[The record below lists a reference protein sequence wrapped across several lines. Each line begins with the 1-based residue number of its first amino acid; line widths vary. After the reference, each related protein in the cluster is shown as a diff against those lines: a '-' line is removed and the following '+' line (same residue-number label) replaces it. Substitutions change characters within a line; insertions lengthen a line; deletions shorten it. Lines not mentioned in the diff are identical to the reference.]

1 MPDDAM
7 HAPPVPASPA
17 SPSHAAAPARISR
30 TTLWVGGLLL
40 AGGAAAVVVTGVLAR
55 LAHADTLQQRAQQQ
69 ALRTVKVISPAPAG
83 AAAAL
88 DLPGRTE
95 AWARA
100 PLAARVGGYLK
111 AWHADIG
118 SRVKAGQLL
127 AEIDTPE
134 VDQQI
139 LQAQSEL
146 TTVRANVALAQATA
160 KRWEELLASGMV
172 TRQATEEKT
181 GDLAAKQAQARALQ
195 ANVERLQA
203 TKSFA
208 RITAPFDGVV
218 TARNTDVGALVNAGS
233 AAGAELFVVSDV
245 RKLRIVVGVP
255 QSLSALL
262 RPGSTARVTVPER
275 PGAVFT
281 ATVQAT
287 SQAIASGSGSM
298 QVQLVVDNSAGQLLP
313 GGFANVSFELPRGS
327 GALAVPPSALIFGKA
342 GLRVATLGPGD
353 TVVLK
358 TVTVARDLG
367 TSIELASG
375 LVATDRVI
383 ESPPDGVE
391 NGDKVRVAAPAP
403 AKP

>member
-1 MPDDAM
+1 MRDTNETSTPLA
-7 HAPPVPASPA
+7 A
-17 SPSHAAAPARISR
+17 AAAPARPSR

-40 AGGAAAVVVTGVLAR
+40 LGGAAAVVVSGVLGR
-55 LAHADTLQQRAQQQ
+55 MAHAATLQLRAQEQ
-69 ALRTVKVISPAPAG
+69 ALRTVNVIRPAPAG

-100 PLAARVGGYLK
+100 ALAARVSGYVK

-118 SRVKAGQLL
+118 TRVKAGQLL

-146 TTVRANVALAQATA
+146 ATVRANVALAQATA

-172 TRQATEEKT
+172 TRQGAEEKT

-203 TKSFA
+203 TKRFA
-208 RITAPFDGVV
+208 RITAPFDGIV

-245 RKLRIVVGVP
+245 RRLRVVVGIP

-275 PGAVFT
+275 PGSVFT
-281 ATVQAT
+281 ATLQTTA
-287 SQAIASGSGSM
+287 QAIASGSGSM
-298 QVQLVVDNSAGQLLP
+298 QVQLTVDNAAGQLLP

-327 GALAVPPSALIFGKA
+327 GALAIPPSALLFGKA
-342 GLRVATLGPGD
+342 GLRVATLGPDD

-358 TVTVARDLG
+358 PVTVARDLG

-375 LVATDRVI
+375 LLATDRVI

-391 NGDKVRVAAPAP
+391 NGDKVRVAP
-403 AKP
+403 AKSR